1 MVKLL
6 KVIREIFFPLL
17 EGDVPKPKL
26 FKKESFRF
34 SEEETDK
41 LIEIAKEYQASE
53 DDRRKEVESKASIF
67 IGTFAV
73 ATTIMLSL
81 AKDFIKKEV
90 SVPALLTIV
99 IVVVTIVYLC
109 IAIIFSIK
117 CLSRKNFEVVGFPK
131 WLLTDKDILEKKKD
145 FLFELLNAVKTNQN
159 VINEKVD
166 YMVMAQEYFKRA
178 VVCVGVLA
186 VLLLI
191 EAIVKALSGI

>member
-17 EGDVPKPKL
+17 EGDVPEPEL
-26 FKKESFRF
+26 FKKESIKF

-81 AKDFIKKEV
+81 AKDFIKKEPPQ
-90 SVPALLTIV
+90 SQ
-99 IVVVTIVYLC
+99 
-109 IAIIFSIK
+109 
-117 CLSRKNFEVVGFPK
+117 
-131 WLLTDKDILEKKKD
+131 
-145 FLFELLNAVKTNQN
+145 KTLR
-159 VINEKVD
+159 E
-166 YMVMAQEYFKRA
+166 
-178 VVCVGVLA
+178 
-186 VLLLI
+186 
-191 EAIVKALSGI
+191 

>member
-6 KVIREIFFPLL
+6 KVIREFFFPLL
-17 EGDVPKPKL
+17 EGDVPEPEL
-26 FKKESFRF
+26 FKKESFKF

-99 IVVVTIVYLC
+99 IVVGTIVYLC

-131 WLLTDKDILEKKKD
+131 WLLTDKDTLEKKKD
-145 FLFELLNAVKTNQN
+145 FLFKLLNAVKTNQN

-166 YMVMAQEYFKRA
+166 CMVMAQE
-178 VVCVGVLA
+178 
-186 VLLLI
+186 
-191 EAIVKALSGI
+191 

>member
-6 KVIREIFFPLL
+6 KVIRGIFFPLL
-17 EGDVPKPKL
+17 EGDVPEPEL
-26 FKKESFRF
+26 FKKESFKF

-99 IVVVTIVYLC
+99 IVVGTIVYLC

-131 WLLTDKDILEKKKD
+131 WLLTDKDTLEKKKD
-145 FLFELLNAVKTNQN
+145 FLFKLLNAVKTNQN

-166 YMVMAQEYFKRA
+166 CMVMAQEYFKRA
-178 VVCVGVLA
+178 VVCVGILA

-191 EAIVKALSGI
+191 EAII

>member
-6 KVIREIFFPLL
+6 KKIREIFIPLL
-17 EGDVPKPKL
+17 EGDVPEPEL
-26 FKKESFRF
+26 FKKESFKY

-41 LIEIAKEYQASE
+41 LIEIAKEYQTSE
-53 DDRRKEVESKASIF
+53 DDRKKEVESKASIF

-73 ATTIMLSL
+73 AATIMLSL
-81 AKDFIKKEV
+81 EKDFIKIKV
-90 SVPALLTIV
+90 SVTALLTIFLV
-99 IVVVTIVYLC
+99 FVTIVYLC
-109 IAIIFSIK
+109 IAIIYSIK
-117 CLSRKNFEVVGFPK
+117 CLSRKNYEVVGFPE
-131 WLLTDKDILEKKKD
+131 WLLTDKDILEKKKEL
-145 FLFELLNAVKTNQN
+145 LFKLLNAVKTNQN

-186 VLLLI
+186 MLPLI

>member
-1 MVKLL
+1 M
-6 KVIREIFFPLL
+6 
-17 EGDVPKPKL
+17 
-26 FKKESFRF
+26 
-34 SEEETDK
+34 
-41 LIEIAKEYQASE
+41 
-53 DDRRKEVESKASIF
+53 
-67 IGTFAV
+67 
-73 ATTIMLSL
+73 
-81 AKDFIKKEV
+81 
-90 SVPALLTIV
+90 PALLTIV

-145 FLFELLNAVKTNQN
+145 FLFKLLNAVKTNRN